1 MIFHCGWRFHVSY
14 AFCETFRMSK
24 MDTKKSVSSV
34 ILTTRRAVNGR
45 SVNNRINETEA
56 KIGI

>member
-1 MIFHCGWRFHVSY
+1 MFIEDTSFLVLVVGGF
-14 AFCETFRMSK
+14 TFRMSK

-34 ILTTRRAVNGR
+34 ILTAGRAVNGS